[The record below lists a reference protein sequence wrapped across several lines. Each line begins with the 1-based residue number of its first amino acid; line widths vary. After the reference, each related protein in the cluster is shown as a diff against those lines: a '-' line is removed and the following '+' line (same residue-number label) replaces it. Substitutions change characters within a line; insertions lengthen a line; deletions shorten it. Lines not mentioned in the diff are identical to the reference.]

1 MRVIVRISTPENLS
15 KTIYLDDS
23 SFFVEVDGEKYNID
37 SNYEERFNTL
47 MGMFGCKSNWVD
59 ESLDD
64 PIYSVSFVDIKEEI
78 YTFSE
83 APSNWNMFMGYISRL
98 AGESL

>member
-1 MRVIVRISTPENLS
+1 MKVILRINEPENIS
-15 KTIYLDDS
+15 KTIYIDDC
-23 SFFVEVDGEKYNID
+23 SFYVEVDDEKYNID
-37 SNYEERFNTL
+37 SRYEERFNTL
-47 MGMFGCKSNWVD
+47 IGLFGCKSSWIDND
-59 ESLDD
+59 LDD
-64 PIYSVSFVDIKEEI
+64 PIYSVCFIDNEEEI